1 MILLDTSFL
10 YALND
15 ANDRNHERT
24 VKFLRLLNDSLYLPA
39 SVLPELCYLLH
50 SRLGHHVMRRF
61 LARLATS
68 HLQIVETGQADMNR
82 IAELLEQ
89 YADAQLDYTDA
100 SIITLAERLSIT
112 RIATYDRRDYTMVRP
127 RHCSYFDL
135 LPER

>member
-15 ANDRNHERT
+15 ANDCNHERT
-24 VKFLRLLNDSLYLPA
+24 VRFLRSSNDSLYLPA

-61 LARLATS
+61 LSGLAAS
-68 HLQIVETGQADMNR
+68 NLQIVEGVRTDMNR

-100 SIITLAERLSIT
+100 SIITLAERLGIT
-112 RIATYDRRDYTMVRP
+112 RIATYDRRDFTIVRP
-127 RHCSYFDL
+127 RHCSHFDL
-135 LPER
+135 LPEG